1 MSNVTLV
8 SHSNNRINAENDNQ
22 QQVQQGVS
30 NVELKNGAT
39 IKGTVIS
46 VENTETGKVATIN
59 IGDGTISAKLSEDMG
74 LRQGQ
79 TLSFSV
85 RSVGNNTATITPL
98 YENTSVDQSTLKA
111 LNAAGI
117 PINND
122 TVEMVKSMMEA
133 NQPINKE
140 SLLEMN
146 KNLQTYSDTSISTLV
161 EMKSLNIPI
170 TENNIEQYTNYKN
183 YQHQVINDMQEIISE
198 LPVAFNDMVASG
210 NDTSALQLYGNIL
223 KMISSGI
230 PDEGAANI
238 TETGAG
244 ENAVLPKDAQA
255 FQSAENGE
263 VSKETAIIKENTE
276 TLLKLSDSLFDNL
289 KNAGLSE
296 KTVTVLK
303 EQLQSGNV
311 KPAMDL
317 LFKELELSFEK
328 ADLTNPMEAASWKKI
343 FGSED
348 YNKLLKNNITEQWLL
363 KPDDV
368 QKKASVDEFYQRLGN
383 QAKALA
389 ETVNNTALAGTKL
402 GQAANNLSNNLDFM
416 NQLNHMFQ
424 YIQLPLQMTGQ
435 NVHGDLYVYRN
446 KYKKAS
452 EDGSVSAALHLDME
466 NLGPVDVYV
475 KMMDTKVT
483 TNFYVADESA
493 LDLINDN
500 IHILDERLS
509 KRGYSLQINL
519 QLHDDL
525 DGNDLA
531 VDEMLSVSKMPVIST
546 ASFDAR
552 A

>member
-8 SHSNNRINAENDNQ
+8 SHSNNRIIAENDNQ

-30 NVELKNGAT
+30 KVELKNGAT

-198 LPVAFNDMVASG
+198 LPVAFNDMVASR

-230 PDEGAANI
+230 PDEGAVNI
-238 TETGAG
+238 METGAG
-244 ENAVLPKDAQA
+244 ENVVLPKDALA
-255 FQSAENGE
+255 LQSAENGE

-296 KTVTVLK
+296 KTVTLLK
-303 EQLQSGNV
+303 EQFQSGNV

-328 ADLTNPMEAASWKKI
+328 TDLTNPMEAASWKKI